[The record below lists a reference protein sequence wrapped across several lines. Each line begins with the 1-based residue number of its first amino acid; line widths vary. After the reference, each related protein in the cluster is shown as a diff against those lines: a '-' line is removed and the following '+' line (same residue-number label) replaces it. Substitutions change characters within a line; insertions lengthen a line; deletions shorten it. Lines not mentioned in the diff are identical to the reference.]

1 MSDPAAGYAVFNTD
15 AGTLTFYFDS
25 RINDR
30 DGDIYGMGYAMNEY
44 YGEETPEWTGQLT
57 WEVERVIFDESYR
70 NARPTR
76 MDYWFGELPSL
87 LSIEGLEYL
96 NTSAVTT
103 MKGLFMGCT
112 HLNYVDLTR
121 FNTSSVTD
129 MSSMFA
135 ETKGLFSVDLTHF
148 DMTKVK
154 NVTRMFYDTS
164 LHTIYCNTNWTSANG
179 INITASDD
187 LFLYS
192 LRLAGPY
199 NAYNT
204 EEADAGSY
212 DNLKA
217 ARVDASN
224 RIGFF
229 TTKEPTGSGADVNGD
244 GKVDVGDVNAVIK
257 AIKEANE

>member
-1 MSDPAAGYAVFNTD
+1 M
-15 AGTLTFYFDS
+15 
-25 RINDR
+25 
-30 DGDIYGMGYAMNEY
+30 
-44 YGEETPEWTGQLT
+44 
-57 WEVERVIFDESYR
+57 ERVIFDESYR

-121 FNTSSVTD
+121 LNTSSVTD

-244 GKVDVGDVNAVIK
+244 GKVDVFNILF
-257 AIKEANE
+257 N